1 VARGFADHHSPAVS
15 HKPERCNPMSRKHY
29 AHWREVDEAAF
40 RRRWPNFSP
49 ENLACK
55 GTHSLLVN
63 EEALDALQRLR
74 NALGKPINVTS
85 AYRSPAHNATLRGA
99 APNSQHL
106 EGAAF
111 DVWMNNHDPEAF
123 EKAARA
129 QGFRGFGY
137 YPRSGFMHI
146 DIGPART
153 WGTPFPKRP
162 ADARVFAPEPA
173 PRPVLST
180 GTGRAAATGIAVAV
194 TTLADNAAALAD
206 LAQHPLTAILPWAAS
221 ALAAVALVAL
231 AISILR
237 KRKAEQY
244 EAGEQ

>member
-1 VARGFADHHSPAVS
+1 MP
-15 HKPERCNPMSRKHY
+15 RKHY

-40 RRRWPNFSP
+40 KRRWPNFSP
-49 ENLACK
+49 AEIACK
-55 GTHSLLVN
+55 GTSSLLVN
-63 EEALDALQRLR
+63 DEALDALQRLR
-74 NALGKPINVTS
+74 NVLAKPLILTS
-85 AYRSPAHNATLRGA
+85 AYRSPQHNAAVNGA
-99 APNSQHL
+99 TGSQHL

-111 DVWMNNHDPEAF
+111 DVQMTNHDPEAF
-123 EKAARA
+123 ERAAKAS
-129 QGFRGFGY
+129 GFRGIGY
-137 YPRSGFMHI
+137 YPASGFIHI
-146 DIGPART
+146 DTGPART

-173 PRPVLST
+173 SRPILST

-206 LAQHPLTAILPWAAS
+206 LAQHPLTAVLPWAAS

-231 AISILR
+231 AASILR

>member
-1 VARGFADHHSPAVS
+1 MP
-15 HKPERCNPMSRKHY
+15 RKHY

-49 ENLACK
+49 QELACK
-55 GTHSLLVN
+55 GIGSLLVN
-63 EEALDALQRLR
+63 EDALDALQRLR
-74 NALGKPINVTS
+74 NVLGKPLILTS
-85 AYRSPAHNATLRGA
+85 AYRSPQHNVAVGGATG
-99 APNSQHL
+99 SQHL

-111 DVWMNNHDPEAF
+111 DVRMDNHDPEAF
-123 EKAARA
+123 KRAAKAS
-129 QGFRGFGY
+129 GFRGIGH

-146 DIGPART
+146 DTGPART

-162 ADARVFAPEPA
+162 ADARVFAPEKES
-173 PRPVLST
+173 RPVLST

-206 LAQHPLTAILPWAAS
+206 LAQHPLTAVLPWAATG
-221 ALAAVALVAL
+221 LAAVALVAL
-231 AISILR
+231 LVAILR